1 MKVHLRYGVLEKPC
15 IFLIEKDKKFV
26 LGTEKITEASD
37 ELGANST
44 RTRTFDIRV
53 FLVIYKDQL
62 VLVLVGLSN
71 LLYIF
76 LRLFRKV
83 NGGLLISASFICA
96 STYYSIFAL
105 CTRT

>member
-26 LGTEKITEASD
+26 LVTEKITEASD

-53 FLVIYKDQL
+53 FLVIYKDQQ
-62 VLVLVGLSN
+62 VLVGPSN
-71 LLYIF
+71 LPYIF
-76 LRLFRKV
+76 LTLFRKV
-83 NGGLLISASFICA
+83 NGGLVISASFICA

-105 CTRT
+105 CT